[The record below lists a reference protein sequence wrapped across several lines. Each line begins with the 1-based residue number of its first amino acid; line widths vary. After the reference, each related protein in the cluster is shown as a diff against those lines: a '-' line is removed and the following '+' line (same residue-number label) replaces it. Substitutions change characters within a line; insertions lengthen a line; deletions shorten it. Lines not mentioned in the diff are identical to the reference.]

1 MIAAMLVACPHC
13 SVHVKVNE
21 RRCPH
26 CDETLRRS
34 DGSIARTAGAIVL
47 GIVAA
52 SCGHETD
59 PMPAYGVG
67 DVGAQSTSA
76 ETTSASTGQGG
87 SSQGGSSQ
95 GGASQ
100 GGAGGM
106 GGSGGD
112 LAMPA
117 YGVGAM
123 GSQ

>member
-1 MIAAMLVACPHC
+1 MLATMLVACPHC

-26 CDETLRRS
+26 CGESLRRA

-47 GIVAA
+47 GIVAVG
-52 SCGHETD
+52 CGDETQ
-59 PMPAYGVG
+59 PMPAYGVP
-67 DVGAQSTSA
+67 DVSAQSTSA
-76 ETTSASTGQGG
+76 ETANASTGQG
-87 SSQGGSSQ
+87 SSQGGSSSQ

-123 GSQ
+123 GQ

>member
-1 MIAAMLVACPHC
+1 MLVACPHC
-13 SVHVKVNE
+13 SVHVKVTE

-26 CDETLRRS
+26 CGEALRRA

-52 SCGHETD
+52 GCGGEETRN
-59 PMPAYGVG
+59 MPAYGVP
-67 DVGAQSTSA
+67 DVSAQSTTA
-76 ETTSASTGQGG
+76 QTSASTGSSGG
-87 SSQGGSSQ
+87 SSQGGSPQ

-106 GGSGGD
+106 GGSGGSGGD

-123 GSQ
+123 GNQ